1 MKFLKIYKSLFL
13 LSIILLNVVFTYSES
28 IAQELKQRDA
38 HKVFLRIEEGL
49 NSSAVDKFS
58 NYFGDKNYLSLA
70 NGTAGYFSANQ
81 SYYVIKDFLSVY
93 QSGSFK
99 LTNIVSETSTPF
111 ASGSL
116 KYNNKGIRGT
126 ATVFIALYLI
136 DNQWRISQITIN

>member
-1 MKFLKIYKSLFL
+1 MNFLKRYKQLFL
-13 LSIILLNVVFTYSES
+13 MSVFLLNIASTTSIIL
-28 IAQELKQRDA
+28 AQEKKSTEA

-93 QSGSFK
+93 QSVSFK
-99 LTNIVSETSTPF
+99 LTNIVTETSTPF

-136 DNQWRISQITIN
+136 DNQWRIYQITIN

>member
-1 MKFLKIYKSLFL
+1 MNILKRYKQLFL
-13 LSIILLNVVFTYSES
+13 VSVFLLNISSNTSIIL
-28 IAQELKQRDA
+28 AQEKKPSEA

-58 NYFGDKNYLSLA
+58 NYFGGKNYLSLT
-70 NGTAGYFSANQ
+70 NGTTGYFSANQ

-93 QSGSFK
+93 QSVSFK
-99 LTNIVSETSTPF
+99 LTNIVTETSTPF

-116 KYNNKGIRGT
+116 KYNNNGIRGN
-126 ATVFIALYLI
+126 ATVFIALYMI